1 MHTLTQPRNL
11 LGTLGMAGM
20 EGLVRSGVAQ
30 HTSPE
35 EAAQTAVI
43 DGAIIGVHLL
53 TGLAR
58 SNLSR

>member
-1 MHTLTQPRNL
+1 
-11 LGTLGMAGM
+11 M